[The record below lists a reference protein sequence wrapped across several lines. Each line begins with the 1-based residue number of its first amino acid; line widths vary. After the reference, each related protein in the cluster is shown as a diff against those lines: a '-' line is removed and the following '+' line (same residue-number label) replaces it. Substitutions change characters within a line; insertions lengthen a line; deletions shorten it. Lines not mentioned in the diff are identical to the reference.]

1 MELDSEISLISNLPK
16 KKRATTYIIDE
27 TVIEIAK
34 KHFWLWI
41 CIEPIHSSVLR
52 IHISNERNMLVTEHF
67 IQIFGRKVLKAY
79 CRYT

>member
-1 MELDSEISLISNLPK
+1 MELDSEIASYLIYQRK

-41 CIEPIHSSVLR
+41 CIEPIYSSILR
-52 IHISNERNMLVTEHF
+52 IHISNERNMLVAEDF
-67 IQIFGRKVLKAY
+67 IRFLVEK
-79 CRYT
+79 

>member
-1 MELDSEISLISNLPK
+1 MELDSEIASYQIYQRK

-52 IHISNERNMLVTEHF
+52 IHISNERNMLVAEHF
-67 IQIFGRKVLKAY
+67 IRFLVEKY
-79 CRYT
+79 

>member
-1 MELDSEISLISNLPK
+1 MELDSEICLISNLPK
-16 KKRATTYIIDE
+16 KEKRATTYIIDE

-52 IHISNERNMLVTEHF
+52 IHISNERNMLVAEHF
-67 IQIFGRKVLKAY
+67 IRFLVEKY
-79 CRYT
+79 

>member
-1 MELDSEISLISNLPK
+1 MELDSEIWLISNLPK
-16 KKRATTYIIDE
+16 KEKKATAYIIDE

-52 IHISNERNMLVTEHF
+52 IHISNERNMLVAEDF
-67 IQIFGRKVLKAY
+67 VRFLVEKY
-79 CRYT
+79 